1 MSGEPTPLGL
11 TFQGSAQGAIV
22 VITGLVPGMTLSHG
36 NALGPNAWQVSA
48 ADLANTW
55 VGPPQDFVGALK
67 LEAELHLPD
76 RATITHQELVHEWI
90 AAGPSDSDQVPIAS
104 AAADSEQGPT
114 PTRPSESDPTSIASA
129 RADSEQQPIATSP
142 SDSDQVP
149 IASAAADS
157 EQGPTPTRPSE
168 SDPTSITSARADSEQ
183 RPIEMSP
190 AAPEQVSITPAP
202 PKVVRARQQFE
213 QNESATN
220 VGEKPLAKTEQ
231 YATSG

>member
-76 RATITHQELVHEWI
+76 RATITHQELVHEWV
-90 AAGPSDSDQVPIAS
+90 AAGPSDTDQAPIAS

-114 PTRPSESDPTSIASA
+114 PTRPPESA
-129 RADSEQQPIATSP
+129 
-142 SDSDQVP
+142 
-149 IASAAADS
+149 
-157 EQGPTPTRPSE
+157 
-168 SDPTSITSARADSEQ
+168 PTSITSARAGSEQ
-183 RPIEMSP
+183 QPLEMSP

-202 PKVVRARQQFE
+202 P
-213 QNESATN
+213 
-220 VGEKPLAKTEQ
+220 
-231 YATSG
+231 